1 MDLRVAK
8 LRSVVDALRTE
19 MEALA
24 VQQSALQTRATG
36 LQARIVTVEEY
47 RAARS
52 SEWGSELPYSL
63 LGEVFNLVGWGG
75 PECAAMRLVSVGWCS
90 AHDSMCRKLR
100 IRSWSNWP
108 GWAAGTLLERVTTV
122 DLRKVWG
129 YNARDGRATCLSRLK
144 SLPSLTSLELC
155 LSDVLSKV
163 EAKALGGL
171 TTLTSLT
178 LVRNLE
184 HTLKFDESHCE
195 DLIECRDGY
204 ESWEMDEYG
213 CGCGHCGADQ
223 EDYLED
229 LMDEQAMQLRSYA
242 GRDHWAEALSP
253 LTALTH
259 LDLSKCQN
267 VTANT
272 LGPLSKLTALT
283 SLELGDGVGFRVL
296 VGVDFERLH
305 HTITNEAIRAVA
317 SVSSLMALKL
327 TACGMTDKGLAKL
340 ARLPALTSLHLTECY
355 KVTATAVQ
363 ALQAAIPG
371 LVVV

>member
-1 MDLRVAK
+1 
-8 LRSVVDALRTE
+8 
-19 MEALA
+19 
-24 VQQSALQTRATG
+24 
-36 LQARIVTVEEY
+36 
-47 RAARS
+47 
-52 SEWGSELPYSL
+52 
-63 LGEVFNLVGWGG
+63 
-75 PECAAMRLVSVGWCS
+75 
-90 AHDSMCRKLR
+90 
-100 IRSWSNWP
+100 
-108 GWAAGTLLERVTTV
+108 
-122 DLRKVWG
+122 
-129 YNARDGRATCLSRLK
+129 
-144 SLPSLTSLELC
+144 
-155 LSDVLSKV
+155 
-163 EAKALGGL
+163 LGGL
-171 TTLTSLT
+171 TTLSSLK

-184 HTLKFDESHCE
+184 HTLTYDQSRYGGHA
-195 DLIECRDGY
+195 ECRDGY

-213 CGCGHCGADQ
+213 CGCGYCGFEQ
-223 EDYLED
+223 EKYLDE

-305 HTITNEAIRAVA
+305 HTITNEAVRAVA

-327 TACGMTDKGLAKL
+327 TACGMTDEGLAKL